1 VIRALVSS
9 RVGRGRV
16 ARRLRAALADALFRE
31 AIIAASL
38 AGTLAALFAW
48 LGPPGNDLA
57 AHVYLR
63 WEFLQ
68 HGLALWSNLWYSG
81 RYSYITYSPLY
92 YPLAGLI
99 GIRLL
104 ATLSIAAAAFA
115 FAVVIGRQWGST
127 ARWSSRSFAV
137 LWAGIVFSAAFP
149 FVLGATIALYAIW
162 ALQSHARWRFAVLSA
177 LTMIASPLAFVFL
190 GVVTAGLGLSRVRDL
205 AFRRDLS
212 RLRSPALALIACV
225 FVGLLA
231 WRMFPSQ
238 GRYPFGVREL
248 FEIVV
253 FCALGAALTW
263 RVERARLLRWIFP
276 VYLAASLIVFA
287 VPSQVGANVGRFRL
301 VALPLALLAFS
312 LRGYRP
318 RLFVV
323 PVLALALFWN
333 LGPIAEGFNHG
344 RSDPGSDPD
353 YWSPAIGFL
362 HENLTPSYR
371 VEVVDTVNHW
381 AAAYLPQ
388 AGIPITRGWFRQD
401 DYPQNE
407 VLYNDPTRR
416 AYLGWLRSQGV
427 RYVILTQA
435 PTDYSSRDEAALI
448 KSGLSGLLPVFRAPN
463 LTVYEVP
470 RARSIITGPGRPR
483 VLSLS
488 ETQIQLWLSRPGR
501 YRLAVHF
508 SPYSNALGACL
519 EETGANMTELV
530 SPRAGVIKLDFDVGA
545 GQALAVLAGAK
556 ARSC

>member
-1 VIRALVSS
+1 MIRVLLRKRAGGSA
-9 RVGRGRV
+9 G
-16 ARRLRAALADALFRE
+16 ARRLRAALADAIFRE
-31 AIIAASL
+31 AFIAAAL
-38 AGTLAALFAW
+38 AGVLAALFAW

-115 FAVVIGRQWGST
+115 FSVVVGRQWGST

-137 LWAGIVFSAAFP
+137 LWAGIIFSAAFP
-149 FVLGATIALYAIW
+149 FVLGGPLALFAIW
-162 ALQSHARWRFAVLSA
+162 ALQSRARWRYAVLSV

-263 RVERARLLRWIFP
+263 RVETYAYRSHADNWKTHAATGGGTLNNFASHTFYYLEWLLGRMERVCARL
-276 VYLAASLIVFA
+276 A
-287 VPSQVGANVGRFRL
+287 
-301 VALPLALLAFS
+301 
-312 LRGYRP
+312 P
-318 RLFVV
+318 RD
-323 PVLALALFWN
+323 A
-333 LGPIAEGFNHG
+333 
-344 RSDPGSDPD
+344 
-353 YWSPAIGFL
+353 
-362 HENLTPSYR
+362 
-371 VEVVDTVNHW
+371 
-381 AAAYLPQ
+381 
-388 AGIPITRGWFRQD
+388 
-401 DYPQNE
+401 
-407 VLYNDPTRR
+407 
-416 AYLGWLRSQGV
+416 
-427 RYVILTQA
+427 
-435 PTDYSSRDEAALI
+435 
-448 KSGLSGLLPVFRAPN
+448 
-463 LTVYEVP
+463 
-470 RARSIITGPGRPR
+470 
-483 VLSLS
+483 
-488 ETQIQLWLSRPGR
+488 
-501 YRLAVHF
+501 
-508 SPYSNALGACL
+508 
-519 EETGANMTELV
+519 
-530 SPRAGVIKLDFDVGA
+530 
-545 GQALAVLAGAK
+545 
-556 ARSC
+556 